1 MRILS
6 DRKILDSLRC
16 PHCTNGMRIENK
28 SLVCMGI
35 KKHCFDFG
43 GGGYVNFGSP
53 TQSGGG
59 DSKSAVRARSAFLN
73 LDHYLPVAEALKNTV
88 SRLVGED
95 GGIVI
100 DAGCG
105 EGYYSE
111 KIASTGLSVLG
122 ADLSKFAVDAAA
134 KRTNAAGYEN
144 AFFTVASVFSLPV
157 KDSCASA
164 VINVFAPCSEE
175 EYSRV
180 LKENGVLVVV
190 SAGQSH
196 LMGLKKLI
204 YDEAHE
210 NTERADMPQH
220 MELIDQKNIKYS
232 IRVEGNEAVKN
243 LFAMTPYYWRTSQKD
258 AEKLDSI
265 DSLETEIDMLL
276 TVYRNNR
283 SSKERT

>member
-6 DRKILDSLRC
+6 DEKILDSLRC
-16 PHCTNGMRIENK
+16 PHCSNKMRIENR
-28 SLVCMGI
+28 SLICTGI

-73 LDHYLPVAEALKNTV
+73 LDYYLPVAEALAKNV
-88 SRLVGED
+88 SEFAKAD
-95 GGIVI
+95 EGIVI

-111 KIASTGLSVLG
+111 KIASKGFSVFG

-134 KRTNAAGYEN
+134 KRANADVRYN
-144 AFFTVASVFSLPV
+144 TFFAVSSVFSLPV
-157 KDSCASA
+157 NDNCASA
-164 VINVFAPCSEE
+164 VVNVFAPCAEN

-180 LKENGVLVVV
+180 LNEHGVLIVV

-196 LMGLKKLI
+196 LMGLKTLI
-204 YDEAHE
+204 YDKAHE
-210 NTERADMPQH
+210 NTDRADMPQF
-220 MELIDQKNIKYS
+220 MEKVKQENIRYD
-232 IRVEGNEAVKN
+232 IRVEGKEAVKN

-258 AEKLDSI
+258 AQKLDSI
-265 DSLETEIDMLL
+265 DHLDTEIDMNI
-276 TVYRNNR
+276 TVYRNKKA
-283 SSKERT
+283 SKERT